1 LSIVDLALA
10 LVIVAALFAATVVL
24 GLVWRR
30 GQGRARTVD
39 SGETIDPRVL
49 EAGPLGEAA
58 TLVQFS
64 TEMCTRCPGVH
75 RMLSAVADDRSGVR
89 HIDVDLTHR
98 PDLAKRF
105 RVLQTPTTL
114 LVDASGQ
121 TVRRFG
127 GPPARADVE
136 RELDLLTKENAHG

>member
-1 LSIVDLALA
+1 MDLALA
-10 LVIVAALFAATVVL
+10 LVIVAALLAATVVL

-30 GQGRARTVD
+30 GQGRARTVQA
-39 SGETIDPRVL
+39 GEIVDPRVL
-49 EAGPLGEAA
+49 ESGPFGATA

-75 RMLSAVADDRSGVR
+75 RMLSTVADDRAGVQ

-114 LVDASGQ
+114 LLDGSGL

-127 GPPARADVE
+127 GPPTRADVE
-136 RELDLLTKENAHG
+136 HELDRLTKENAHG

>member
-1 LSIVDLALA
+1 MSTVDLALA
-10 LVIVAALFAATVVL
+10 LVIVAALLAATVVL

-30 GQGRARTVD
+30 RQGRARTVD
-39 SGETIDPRVL
+39 SGETVDPRVL
-49 EAGPLGEAA
+49 ESGPLGEAA

-75 RMLSAVADDRSGVR
+75 RMLSAVADDRIGVR

-114 LVDASGQ
+114 LLDGTGL

-127 GPPARADVE
+127 GPPTRADVE
-136 RELDLLTKENAHG
+136 HELDRLTKETAHG

>member
-1 LSIVDLALA
+1 VDLVLALA
-10 LVIVAALFAATVVL
+10 IVAALLAVTVMA

-30 GQGRARTVD
+30 GQGRARSVD
-39 SGETIDPRVL
+39 SGDTVDPRAL
-49 EAGPLGEAA
+49 DAGPLGEAA

-64 TEMCTRCPGVH
+64 TEMCARCPGVH
-75 RMLSAVADDRSGVR
+75 RMLSSVADARPGVR
-89 HIDVDLTHR
+89 HLDVDLTHR

-114 LVDASGQ
+114 LVDATGTTRQ
-121 TVRRFG
+121 RFG

-136 RELDLLTKENAHG
+136 RVLDHLITERTHG

>member
-1 LSIVDLALA
+1 MDLALA
-10 LVIVAALFAATVVL
+10 LVIVAALLAATVVL

-30 GQGRARTVD
+30 GQGRARTVEA
-39 SGETIDPRVL
+39 GEIIDPRVL
-49 EAGPLGEAA
+49 ESGPFGATA

-75 RMLSAVADDRSGVR
+75 RMLSAVADDRAGVQ

-114 LVDASGQ
+114 LLDGSGL

-127 GPPARADVE
+127 GPPTRADVE
-136 RELDLLTKENAHG
+136 HELDRLTKENAHG

>member
-1 LSIVDLALA
+1 VDLALA
-10 LVIVAALFAATVVL
+10 LVIVAVLLAATVLL

-30 GQGRARTVD
+30 GQGRARAVEA
-39 SGETIDPRVL
+39 GEVVDPRVL
-49 EAGPLGEAA
+49 ESGPFGTTA

-75 RMLSAVADDRSGVR
+75 RMLSAVADGRAGVH

-114 LVDASGQ
+114 LLDGSGL

-127 GPPARADVE
+127 GPPTRADVE
-136 RELDLLTKENAHG
+136 HELDRLTKENAHG